1 LNFAFNGGKDI
12 FFEFVAGEFGGGD
25 EGRKEIDKEFPAIT
39 FSVREDLESGHTS
52 PTRAQLVHQ
61 LVSRTLITT
70 WELRHPTNK
79 SWVFPSLVF
88 NSRRRGISKCP
99 SHRNLPRLV
108 HELNQVGWQENI
120 RMV

>member
-25 EGRKEIDKEFPAIT
+25 EGRKEIDKEFPAIK
-39 FSVREDLESGHTS
+39 FSVREDLEGEHTS

-70 WELRHPTNK
+70 WELRHST
-79 SWVFPSLVF
+79 SRGSFLHLYSTRDVGGSLSV
-88 NSRRRGISKCP
+88 
-99 SHRNLPRLV
+99 
-108 HELNQVGWQENI
+108 QVTGTYQDWYTS
-120 RMV
+120 